1 MRSKRTELLKEI
13 TSLVRKDI
21 ALEWRQK
28 YAFNGM
34 LLYVGSTVF
43 ICYMSFGLRGQ
54 SLTLPAWNALFWI
67 ILLFTSV
74 NAIAKSF
81 MQESRGRL
89 LYLYTLVSPQGMI
102 LAKILYNTLLMLVL
116 SGLAFLFYS
125 VVLGNPVQDMP
136 LFLLAL
142 LLGAVGFASA
152 LTMISGIAA
161 KASNSAT
168 LMAVLGFPVIIPM
181 LLMLIK
187 VSKNALDGLDR
198 SLSQDEV
205 WTLLAINGI
214 VLATSYLLFPF
225 LWKD

>member
-1 MRSKRTELLKEI
+1 MRHNCKGLLKEI

-28 YAFNGM
+28 YAFSGM

-81 MQESRGRL
+81 VQESRGRM
-89 LYLYTLVSPQGMI
+89 LYLYTLVSPQGLI
-102 LAKILYNTLLMLVL
+102 LAKIIYNTLLMLVL
-116 SGLAFLFYS
+116 SALAFVFYS
-125 VVLGNPVQDMP
+125 VVLGNPVQDLA
-136 LFLLAL
+136 LFSVAL
-142 LLGAVGFASA
+142 LLGATGFSCA

-161 KASNSAT
+161 KATNSAT

-198 SLSQDEV
+198 AVSMDEIY
-205 WTLLAINGI
+205 TLLAINAI
-214 VLATSYLLFPF
+214 VLAVSYLLYPF
-225 LWKD
+225 LWRE